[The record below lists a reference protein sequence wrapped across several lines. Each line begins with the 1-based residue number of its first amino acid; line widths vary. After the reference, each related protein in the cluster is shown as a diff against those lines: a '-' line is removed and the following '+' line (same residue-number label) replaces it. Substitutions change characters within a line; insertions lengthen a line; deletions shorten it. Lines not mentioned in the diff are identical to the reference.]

1 MEDNYICYVSIRT
14 NDSSVNVDEVLVID
28 NGPMVATVAT
38 DADRAAANVVVEMIQ
53 SIGDVTGED
62 AALIASARAAY
73 EAFTQ
78 TQQDLVNRRV
88 PTGSSNNANDENALI
103 NYYEVL
109 VAAEEVI
116 KTLTPELPKIPGNLS
131 LNETIDINY
140 IIPSSVDMTDAV
152 LVVKNAATG
161 EDVPYTVLPGLNG
174 TTVVRYSAR
183 ANHMTDEITVQ
194 VFDAN
199 GNPLTQKASMSIRKY
214 AGMLFNSAN
223 DTLKMMLIRM
233 LDYGALAQINSG
245 VTTDLANSI
254 VTPELRAFAN
264 SYAWAEAVE
273 VELPASSGGLFK
285 ASLALNET
293 IDVTVYT
300 AATNVAEGDKFVVK
314 CNGVE
319 LSEDAYIVRL
329 LDDGRYAIRYSVKSN
344 KMNDEIYIAIV
355 GEDGTVKAATTLGVR
370 IYAQKFLQAIPTGDQ
385 AAMILAMLD
394 YGTMAQIYAG
404 TNTDNLANRFVTDAM
419 RQVLIGYAWPA
430 N

>member
-1 MEDNYICYVSIRT
+1 
-14 NDSSVNVDEVLVID
+14 
-28 NGPMVATVAT
+28 MVMDL
-38 DADRAAANVVVEMIQ
+38 DAQEIP
-53 SIGDVTGED
+53 
-62 AALIASARAAY
+62 
-73 EAFTQ
+73 EAPEAPET
-78 TQQDLVNRRV
+78 
-88 PTGSSNNANDENALI
+88 P
-103 NYYEVL
+103 
-109 VAAEEVI
+109 EEPQ
-116 KTLTPELPKIPGNLS
+116 PELPKISGNLS

-140 IIPSSVDMTDAV
+140 IIPASVDMTDAV

-370 IYAQKFLQAIPTGDQ
+370 IYAQKFLQAVPTGDQ

>member
-1 MEDNYICYVSIRT
+1 MTEADN
-14 NDSSVNVDEVLVID
+14 
-28 NGPMVATVAT
+28 
-38 DADRAAANVVVEMIQ
+38 AAANEVIEMIQ

-73 EAFTQ
+73 EALTQ

-109 VAAEEVI
+109 VAAEEAV
-116 KTLTPELPKIPGNLS
+116 KGMLPKISGNLS

-161 EDVPYTVLPGLNG
+161 EDVPYTVLSGLNG

-254 VTPELRAFAN
+254 ITPELRAFAD

-273 VELPASSGGLFK
+273 VELPASSGGVFQ
-285 ASLALNET
+285 AYLALNET

-370 IYAQKFLQAIPTGDQ
+370 IYAQKFLQAVPTGDQ

-394 YGTMAQIYAG
+394 YGAMAQIYAR